1 MTMQQNLGGSSG
13 ADTAAQDN
21 DVRAVRDTLLQL
33 RKRTGLGGDR
43 ARPVDID
50 ALLGLVIVRRYA
62 HLSGL
67 EPEAALPHV
76 LRYITGKLPPAQR
89 LIVDAELN
97 LGMLADQ
104 LSVEVA
110 EQLYSPDLGP
120 RRECL
125 AQRWADLHGLLGVPV
140 AHRVRSERAL
150 RGRLEEV
157 AFTTLA
163 RGLTYQSVIPMSEIP
178 SAIPRPTVVVIGDA
192 VMDMIVEVD
201 AFPRPGVDMWGDFRR
216 CPGGKGLKRAVALA
230 GLGLDSRLL
239 TAIGKDDEGIEIL
252 EYLADQGVDTSLVK
266 AVPGASTPVT
276 IAIETDDGTESSYIA
291 AKVGRIQLTA
301 ADFDV
306 ASNLQAISDVKAV
319 LLTFE
324 QSVPVIER
332 TLEVVGTQK
341 DAVARSKAPWLIV
354 NVRPQRPLT
363 HAMKV
368 YLSAIDYLVGSP
380 DELAA
385 LRPDLSPDSVVSW
398 LLRRGVGA
406 VCVLERSRC
415 TVHRA
420 DVRTQEVSRF
430 ANPLPLVAGAASA
443 FLAALTYR
451 VVTRDGDAETDD
463 FEWATAAMADLI
475 WRVAQAPRG
484 RSVADTLSS
493 PDRIDAIVA
502 GEPDADAPGSD
513 DTA

>member
-1 MTMQQNLGGSSG
+1 MTTGKTTSS
-13 ADTAAQDN
+13 ADSDIAAPADN
-21 DVRAVRDTLLQL
+21 VIAVSTVLMSL
-33 RKRTGLGGDR
+33 RKRSGLRSGR
-43 ARPVDID
+43 IQKTSIDIRS
-50 ALLGLVIVRRYA
+50 LLRLSVVRRYA
-62 HLSGL
+62 HLDDIT
-67 EPEAALPHV
+67 PEAALLV
-76 LRYITGKLPPAQR
+76 ALRHAGCKLDVTDR
-89 LIVDAELN
+89 LIVDSELC
-97 LGMLADQ
+97 LGLFDADPPPGID
-104 LSVEVA
+104 LDR
-110 EQLYSPDLGP
+110 LYDKDLQD
-120 RRECL
+120 RRRYL
-125 AQRWADLHGLLGVPV
+125 TLHWSALHEALG
-140 AHRVRSERAL
+140 A
-150 RGRLEEV
+150 
-157 AFTTLA
+157 T
-163 RGLTYQSVIPMSEIP
+163 EIP
-178 SAIPRPTVVVIGDA
+178 TLRSVRAIRDAPERRAFLALATLLTSESDPEAADRQTVTIIGDA

-216 CPGGKGLKRAVALA
+216 SPGGKGLKRAVALA
-230 GLGLDSRLL
+230 GLGLDTRLF
-239 TAIGKDDEGIEIL
+239 TAIGQDSEGKEIRD
-252 EYLADQGVDTSLVK
+252 YLAKQGVDTSLVK
-266 AVPGASTPVT
+266 MMPGASTPVT
-276 IAIETDDGTESSYIA
+276 IAIETDDGTDSSYIA
-291 AKVGRIQLTA
+291 AKVGRTQLTA
-301 ADFDV
+301 ADFDS

-341 DAVARSKAPWLIV
+341 EAVARSKAPWLIV

-385 LRPDLSPDSVVSW
+385 LRPDLSPDAVVSW

-430 ANPLPLVAGAASA
+430 ANPLPVVAGAASA

-502 GEPDADAPGSD
+502 GEPDADAPRSD